1 MPGLGRR
8 FVPLLV
14 LTGLLVSTAA
24 VAVTLERFTLDKMCG
39 RAEKIFRGT
48 VLTAVPSHM
57 DVGAG
62 VIPTMLYTVR
72 VDEAFK
78 GHFEETKGVRLVEI
92 RMLGKSAPTRHGDA
106 VRFPALPELPSLS
119 VGSDY
124 LLFSSPASKIGLS
137 ATIGLGQGC
146 FEILEKDGIAHAV
159 NGFDNAGLFSAEKSA
174 LVPTE
179 GPVPYTFI
187 ADQIRSELG
196 R

>member
-1 MPGLGRR
+1 
-8 FVPLLV
+8 V
-14 LTGLLVSTAA
+14 LAGLLAGSAA

-39 RAEKIFRGT
+39 RAETIFRGT
-48 VLTAVPSHM
+48 VLTAVPSRM
-57 DVGAG
+57 DVGGG
-62 VIPTMLYTVR
+62 VIPTVLYTVR

-78 GHFEETKGVRLVEI
+78 GDFEETKGVRLVEI
-92 RMLGKSAPTRHGDA
+92 RMLGKSSPTQVGDA
-106 VRFPALPELPSLS
+106 LRFPALPAPPSLS

-159 NGFDNAGLFSAEKSA
+159 NGFDNAGLFSADKSA
-174 LVPTE
+174 LAPAE
-179 GPVPYTFI
+179 GPVPYAFI
-187 ADQIRSELG
+187 AEQIRAELG